1 MHRARRY
8 PVSLRVDVGT
18 PTYGEHMPRDSPLPS
33 WITRVAVFDLETT
46 GVDVETDRVVTAHV
60 GLLDAGGTEIAAR
73 DWLADPG
80 IPIPDGATA
89 VHGVTTERARALGR
103 PAAEVVEQ
111 VTAALR
117 SLLAQGV
124 PVVAYNA
131 AYDFSLLAH
140 EARRHGVVPLEN
152 PAPVVD
158 PLVIDKAYDRYRPG
172 KRTLQVVADHYA
184 VPLDDAHEAA
194 ADAVAAGRVAQ
205 ALARRFVLP
214 ETLTELHDRQIG
226 WARSQAASL
235 TEYFI
240 RVGRLDPEDEIDGT
254 WPVRA
259 RVPAILA
266 DARPGRPEAVETGSD

>member
-1 MHRARRY
+1 MGGSSTLSVCLHA
-8 PVSLRVDVGT
+8 DVRT
-18 PTYGEHMPRDSPLPS
+18 RIYGENMPTAPPLPH
-33 WITRVAVFDLETT
+33 WITRVGVFDLETT
-46 GVDVETDRVVTAHV
+46 GIDVENDRVVTAHV
-60 GLLDAGGTEIAAR
+60 GVLNADGREIAAR

-80 IPIPDGATA
+80 IPIPEGATA
-89 VHGVTTERARALGR
+89 VHGVTTEHARRLGR
-103 PAAEVVEQ
+103 PAGEVVAE

-117 SLLAQGV
+117 SLLSQGV

-140 EARRHGVVPLEN
+140 EAHRHGITPLEN
-152 PAPVVD
+152 PSPIID

-172 KRTLQVVADHYA
+172 KRTLQVVAALYA
-184 VPLDDAHEAA
+184 VQLEDAHEAA

-205 ALARRFVLP
+205 ALARQFVLP
-214 ETLTELHDRQIG
+214 DTLDELHTRQIG

-240 RVGRLDPEDEIDGT
+240 RIGRLDPEDRLDGT

-259 RVPAILA
+259 RRTAEGVDA
-266 DARPGRPEAVETGSD
+266 DAIPNG